1 MPDLRLIDIAEA
13 FNGENGDGCGEKVI
27 ERRHHTA
34 ALNLVHLAMEAEPD
48 LRYLAL
54 DELDEYFQSKSP
66 ELGFSFLPE
75 EGSSSEEPV
84 VSLPQALV
92 STDSSEPATVVESK
106 ESVLSVE
113 NEEAP
118 QTVVST
124 TLVEIQWDQDE
135 EITDVISEQTEVTNS
150 ERAEPNPPAE
160 HTEVKQTEVTVSE
173 LAESDTSISIQIAG
187 ANGSTDCGG

>member
-13 FNGENGDGCGEKVI
+13 FDGKTEEGCGKEVI

-54 DELDEYFQSKSP
+54 DSSTRYFQSKSP
-66 ELGFSFLPE
+66 ELGFLP
-75 EGSSSEEPV
+75 SRKRLKLEEPV

-106 ESVLSVE
+106 EIKC
-113 NEEAP
+113 
-118 QTVVST
+118 
-124 TLVEIQWDQDE
+124 LV
-135 EITDVISEQTEVTNS
+135 
-150 ERAEPNPPAE
+150 R
-160 HTEVKQTEVTVSE
+160 
-173 LAESDTSISIQIAG
+173 
-187 ANGSTDCGG
+187 